1 MTQSRADLMP
11 VPPAALW
18 TGAGAVA
25 VAVHLLIVQQGLA
38 AMMATTA
45 PLPPVTLPEIEI
57 MAVALSVAGEE
68 RPIETAKPVQTETLE
83 ARKEAEKAEAL
94 KPGETERLE
103 GRAPAAVAAV
113 APAATAAAP
122 AARVAAVAPVASAA
136 AAAPSAAPA
145 RVAAAVA
152 PSTPAA
158 SVSPASPA
166 PEAISSVTPAAPVAA
181 AAPSVATASV
191 AAPATAPVTAA
202 RVVAPPPP
210 RAAGI
215 APPSPS
221 VAQAPRA
228 TPAAPV
234 VSSANTVTG
243 SSPVAPAVSARPAA
257 QPAPAARVS
266 SAARVA
272 SVAPVAEAVAPVA
285 SVAPVTDPVAP
296 VAERVAASPEP
307 RPAESLAPVQSTPE
321 PLAPVAS
328 AAPTVVEPVP
338 SLPPPPG
345 TQAQDGIAAPTPDTQ
360 APANAETYV
369 SVLDVL
375 AETPKG
381 ACFAALPTL
390 SDNGAFQLEAFARE
404 QGDLTRFNAALE
416 ERLGQ
421 MPNTTMKAISDPQCA
436 AMGFIN
442 EGPSYPR
449 FKLFFEI
456 DQREIL
462 SGDSLVGRIGNT
474 SGGFLSFLLIDDEG
488 TVQDLA
494 SFLQFVPGGARF
506 SIALSLTAG
515 PVVTQQLLM
524 AISTPARLQTVIEAN
539 GEKAEVF
546 FPLLEEE
553 LRRRGQTE
561 DVAIVAF
568 SVN

>member
-83 ARKEAEKAEAL
+83 ARKDAEKAEAL
-94 KPGETERLE
+94 KPGEAERLE

-122 AARVAAVAPVASAA
+122 AARVAAVAPVASATASA
-136 AAAPSAAPA
+136 AAAAPA

-152 PSTPAA
+152 PSAPAA

-285 SVAPVTDPVAP
+285 TVAP
-296 VAERVAASPEP
+296 VAERVAASPDP
-307 RPAESLAPVQSTPE
+307 RPAESLAPVQTTPE

-328 AAPTVVEPVP
+328 AAPSVVEPVP

-345 TQAQDGIAAPTPDTQ
+345 TQAQDGIAAPTPETQ

-381 ACFAALPTL
+381 DCFAALPTL

-404 QGDLTRFNAALE
+404 QSDLTRFNAALE